1 MFAGL
6 NCVLCRGKGVGG
18 GGGWGV
24 VGGQTAADNHLTFS
38 DRLTGA
44 IFSVAMAA
52 ICELMA
58 QCVTKVA
65 DGR

>member
-1 MFAGL
+1 M
-6 NCVLCRGKGVGG
+6 LCRGMGGV
-18 GGGWGV
+18 GV

-44 IFSVAMAA
+44 IFSVSMAA
-52 ICELMA
+52 ICVRMA